1 MRAGAD
7 PAPATRRGFRTPLE
21 RAGVTTP
28 VGIDLDRHLHLD
40 ERRRPLVFRRAVLA
54 VVALI
59 VLSALLG
66 LFGQVTSTRTAS
78 GGSGTL
84 TVASPDRVRG
94 GLMFTTRF
102 TIDARGRIA
111 HPKLVLDAGWLSG
124 MQINS
129 IVPQPADETSVDG
142 RAVFSFAALPAGG
155 QQDYFVGFQVDP
167 TTVGRQHQTTRLLDG
182 ARLLATVRRT
192 LTVLP

>member
-1 MRAGAD
+1 MR
-7 PAPATRRGFRTPLE
+7 
-21 RAGVTTP
+21 TP

-40 ERRRPLVFRRAVLA
+40 ERRWPLLVRRAVLA
-54 VVALI
+54 SVALI

-66 LFGQVTSTRTAS
+66 LFGQGASTRSAG

-102 TIDARGRIA
+102 TIDAGVRIA

-142 RAVFSFAALPAGG
+142 RAVFSFAAVPAGAR
-155 QQDYFVGFQVDP
+155 QDYFVGFQVDP